1 MFDLLSGYLVP
12 VEAAKALKR
21 SVVTLERW
29 RRLRRGPPFYV
40 IEGRPLY
47 KADELRQW
55 IESTKRE
62 PLPKVSS

>member
-1 MFDLLSGYLVP
+1 MDFLSGYLDSAD
-12 VEAAKALKR
+12 AAKALRR

-47 KADELRQW
+47 KADELRCW
-55 IESTKRE
+55 IESSRRD
-62 PLPKVSS
+62 PLPKGAA